1 MKQITAKIER
11 LGDLPVFSASVNHIH
26 RVSSDPDADAMHLA
40 NEVLKD
46 ANLSTKL
53 LRLSNSPYFNRGG
66 GKINVISRAII
77 LLGFD
82 TVKNLTLTL
91 KLIENFQH
99 ENPGIDMSKLLVRAY
114 IAAGFVRDMAI
125 KCGIEDAEETYTC
138 TLLHNL
144 GEILTAYF
152 LSDRYLEIQKLNR
165 EGDLEA
171 VDNERAI
178 LGMTVSDVGKEVATT
193 WQFAPRIV
201 STMECELPNIQGR
214 IAKPLELNQALAAIA
229 SKVVAGLYSDYAGK
243 GPSQQE
249 LMMDLAKAAGLSLKQ
264 VEGSLTNSFKMS
276 CELAQE
282 YGLDKRKMMPVVVE
296 TGDDVRDKLARQFAF
311 FASATRD
318 QVANDPNGDKVGVE
332 AVTDANVASDPE
344 KIKLESDKPDS
355 KAVQKTEV
363 DPQLQLQYIQ
373 QITSLITD
381 SAKLNNV
388 LIKVLEG
395 IHDAIGLNRV
405 LLCLLSLDRSHYV
418 GRIAVGHDGDIL
430 KQYFNLPL
438 NSKHDILAR
447 VVTDGTEVIVQDSSE
462 PQWQNVLPPNFE
474 TTIGA
479 KSFIA
484 SSLRSGSKPIGLIYA
499 DRGRGGKGIAPDQ
512 HRGFIQFVAQARL
525 ALQTC
530 R

>member
-1 MKQITAKIER
+1 MSKQETMKQITAKIER

-26 RVSSDPDADAMHLA
+26 RISSDPDSDAMHLA

-53 LRLSNSPYFNRGG
+53 LRLSNSPYFNRFG

-138 TLLHNL
+138 ALLHNL

-165 EGDLEA
+165 EGNLGA
-171 VDNERAI
+171 VDNERTI
-178 LGMTVSDVGKEVATT
+178 LGMTVSDVGKEVATS
-193 WQFAPRIV
+193 WDFAPRIV
-201 STMECELPNIQGR
+201 STMESELPKIQGQ
-214 IAKPLELNQALAAIA
+214 ITKPLELNQALAAIA

-249 LMMDLAKAAGLSLKQ
+249 LIMDMAKAAGLSVKQ

-296 TGDDVRDKLARQFAF
+296 TGDDARDKLARQFAF

-318 QVANDPNGDKVGVE
+318 QVAQNPNGDIVE
-332 AVTDANVASDPE
+332 TDDATLSDAATS
-344 KIKLESDKPDS
+344 ITTPDAKTAS
-355 KAVQKTEV
+355 KAEINA
-363 DPQLQLQYIQ
+363 QLQLQYIQ
-373 QITSLITD
+373 EITTLITD

-388 LIKVLEG
+388 LVKVLEG
-395 IHDAIGLNRV
+395 VHEAIGLNRV
-405 LLCLLSLDRSHYV
+405 LLCLLSLDRSHYI
-418 GRIAVGHDGDIL
+418 GRIAVGHDKDML
-430 KQYFNLPL
+430 KEYFNFPL
-438 NSKHDILAR
+438 NSKSDIFAR
-447 VVTDGTEVIVQDSSE
+447 IVLEGSEITVQDAADS
-462 PQWQNVLPPNFE
+462 QWKNALPPEFE
-474 TTIGA
+474 SKIAA
-479 KSFIA
+479 KSFVA
-484 SSLRSGSKPIGLIYA
+484 SSLRSGSKPIGFIYA
-499 DRGRGGKGIAPDQ
+499 DRGKGGKGITTDQ
-512 HRGFIQFVAQARL
+512 QRGFIQFVAQARL

>member
-1 MKQITAKIER
+1 MSKQETMKQITAKIER

-26 RVSSDPDADAMHLA
+26 RISSDPDSDAMHLA

-53 LRLSNSPYFNRGG
+53 LRLSNSPYFNRSS

-138 TLLHNL
+138 ALLHNL

-165 EGDLEA
+165 EGTLDA

-178 LGMTVSDVGKEVATT
+178 LGMTVSDVGKEVATS
-193 WQFAPRIV
+193 WDFAPRIV
-201 STMECELPNIQGR
+201 STMESELPEIHGQ
-214 IAKPLELNQALAAIA
+214 IYKPLELNQALAAFA
-229 SKVVAGLYSDYAGK
+229 SKIVAGLYSDYAGK
-243 GPSQQE
+243 GPSQQD
-249 LMMDLAKAAGLSLKQ
+249 LIMDLAKTAGLSVKQ

-282 YGLDKRKMMPVVVE
+282 YGLDKRKMMPIVID
-296 TGDDVRDKLARQFAF
+296 TGDDARDKRARQFAF
-311 FASATRD
+311 FASATRE
-318 QVANDPNGDKVGVE
+318 QVAKNPDGVIVENDE
-332 AVTDANVASDPE
+332 AASDNGAVSS
-344 KIKLESDKPDS
+344 LEKPDAKSTS
-355 KAVQKTEV
+355 KAEINA
-363 DPQLQLQYIQ
+363 QLQLQYIQ
-373 QITSLITD
+373 EITTLITD

-395 IHDAIGLNRV
+395 IHEAIGLNRV
-405 LLCLLSLDRSHYV
+405 LLCLLSLDRSHYI
-418 GRIAVGHDGDIL
+418 GRIAVGHDNDLL
-430 KQYFNLPL
+430 KEYFNFPL
-438 NSKHDILAR
+438 NSKSDIFAR
-447 VVTDGTEVIVQDSSE
+447 IVTEGSEVIVQDASE
-462 PQWQNVLPPNFE
+462 PQWKNSLPPEFDSR
-474 TTIGA
+474 IAA

-484 SSLRSGSKPIGLIYA
+484 SSLRSGSKPIGFIYA
-499 DRGRGGKGIAPDQ
+499 DRGKGGKGIAPDQ